1 MHSDAPL
8 RYTIRIMAEHLASE
22 PLAPPAATAPPMLAV
37 ECPDV
42 ADAPSPAPLPDP
54 AAIARDVT
62 ARLTPLID
70 RALQRAVAPLAHTIA
85 QQTATIDRLATAL
98 HALQVALPKPVALE
112 MAPDAPTRHPHAL
125 QAYQDAQD
133 DMANREDA
141 QRDSTERE
149 DTPDRRVADRRTRDA
164 VWTAPDRRVADR
176 RAQQDRDR
184 FEDAVLA
191 QYVPPPPPPP
201 PPPAAALPH
210 PPSDTPPASSAPQ
223 GPPAA

>member
-37 ECPDV
+37 ERPDV

-70 RALQRAVAPLAHTIA
+70 RALQCAVAPLAHTIA

-141 QRDSTERE
+141 QRDSAERE
-149 DTPDRRVADRRTRDA
+149 DTLDRRVADRRTRDA
-164 VWTAPDRRVADR
+164 GWTAPDRRVADR
-176 RAQQDRDR
+176 RAQQDQDR

-191 QYVPPPPPPP
+191 QYVPPPP
-201 PPPAAALPH
+201 ATALPH
-210 PPSDTPPASSAPQ
+210 PPSDTPPAS
-223 GPPAA
+223 

>member
-37 ECPDV
+37 ERPDV

-141 QRDSTERE
+141 QRDSAERE

-191 QYVPPPPPPP
+191 QYVPPPP
-201 PPPAAALPH
+201 AAALPH
-210 PPSDTPPASSAPQ
+210 PPSDTPSAS
-223 GPPAA
+223 

>member
-1 MHSDAPL
+1 MH
-8 RYTIRIMAEHLASE
+8 MAEHPPSE
-22 PLAPPAATAPPMLAV
+22 PLAPPAAAAPPPLTTERTGVTDASHLA
-37 ECPDV
+37 PW
-42 ADAPSPAPLPDP
+42 PDP

-62 ARLTPLID
+62 VRLTPLID
-70 RALQRAVAPLAHTIA
+70 RALQRAVAPLANTIA

-141 QRDSTERE
+141 QRDSAERE
-149 DTPDRRVADRRTRDA
+149 DTPDRRIADRRTRDA

-191 QYVPPPPPPP
+191 QYVPPPP
-201 PPPAAALPH
+201 AAALPH
-210 PPSDTPPASSAPQ
+210 PPSDTPPAS
-223 GPPAA
+223 

>member
-8 RYTIRIMAEHLASE
+8 RYTIRMMAEHLASE
-22 PLAPPAATAPPMLAV
+22 PLAPPAATAPPPLAV
-37 ECPDV
+37 ERP
-42 ADAPSPAPLPDP
+42 DAPSPAPWPDP

-62 ARLTPLID
+62 TRLTPLID

-141 QRDSTERE
+141 QRDSAERE
-149 DTPDRRVADRRTRDA
+149 DTPDRRIADRRTRDA
-164 VWTAPDRRVADR
+164 GWTAPDRRVADR

-191 QYVPPPPPPP
+191 QYVPPPP
-201 PPPAAALPH
+201 AADPPH
-210 PPSDTPPASSAPQ
+210 PPSDTSPAS
-223 GPPAA
+223 

>member
-1 MHSDAPL
+1 
-8 RYTIRIMAEHLASE
+8 MAEHPPCE
-22 PLAPPAATAPPMLAV
+22 PLAPPAA
-37 ECPDV
+37 
-42 ADAPSPAPLPDP
+42 SAPLPLAAERAGVDDASYHAPWPDP

-62 ARLTPLID
+62 ARLHPLID
-70 RALQRAVAPLAHTIA
+70 HAVQRAVAPLAHTIA

-141 QRDSTERE
+141 QRDSAERE

-191 QYVPPPPPPP
+191 QYVPPPP
-201 PPPAAALPH
+201 AAALPH
-210 PPSDTPPASSAPQ
+210 PPSDTPPAS
-223 GPPAA
+223 

>member
-1 MHSDAPL
+1 
-8 RYTIRIMAEHLASE
+8 
-22 PLAPPAATAPPMLAV
+22 MLAV
-37 ECPDV
+37 ERPDV

-141 QRDSTERE
+141 QRDSAERE
-149 DTPDRRVADRRTRDA
+149 DTPDRRIADRRTRDA
-164 VWTAPDRRVADR
+164 GWTAPDRRVADR

-191 QYVPPPPPPP
+191 QYVPPPP
-201 PPPAAALPH
+201 AAALPH
-210 PPSDTPPASSAPQ
+210 PPSDTPPAS
-223 GPPAA
+223 